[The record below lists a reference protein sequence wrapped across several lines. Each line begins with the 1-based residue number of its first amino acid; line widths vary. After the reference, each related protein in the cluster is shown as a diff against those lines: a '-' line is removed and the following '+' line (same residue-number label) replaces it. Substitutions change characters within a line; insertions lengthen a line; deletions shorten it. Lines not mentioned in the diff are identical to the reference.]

1 MSGTKAIEIRNQW
14 DIEVSVPFFP
24 NVSIGWD
31 DTPRFPRK
39 GEQDIVRYNKSPESF
54 AAYLQEAKEYCDNH
68 SDQNK
73 LITIF
78 SWNEWIEG
86 GYLLP
91 DRKYGF
97 EYLEKVKEVTSGNY
111 NQYFP

>member
-1 MSGTKAIEIRNQW
+1 MIRPGFR
-14 DIEVSVPFFP
+14 IRE
-24 NVSIGWD
+24 
-31 DTPRFPRK
+31 RK
-39 GEQDIVRYNKSPESF
+39 DIVHYNKSPESF
-54 AAYLQEAKEYCDNH
+54 AAALQEAKEYCDSH
-68 SDQNK
+68 PGQPR

-97 EYLEKVKEVTSGNY
+97 EYLKKVKEVTEGSY
-111 NQYFP
+111 NPYHP